1 MPIVN
6 LFALILQLQQ
16 FQFPVS
22 KTQNPGY
29 SDVIVNPMNLSKIE
43 NKIENLEYTNSE
55 AFLSDIKWIL
65 HNCSIYFSGMHLKI
79 MTEKTLKFDF
89 CSLYKQRKNIFGVWC
104 KFPATW
110 KTETKI

>member
-1 MPIVN
+1 MSLCHRPIVN
-6 LFALILQLQQ
+6 FIAFVFVSQLQQ

-65 HNCSIYFSGMHLKI
+65 HNCSIYFSGMHLRI
-79 MTEKTLKFDF
+79 VTEKIHS
-89 CSLYKQRKNIFGVWC
+89 SLTFVHYKQRENIFEV
-104 KFPATW
+104 
-110 KTETKI
+110 